1 MITLSKQVTL
11 ACILLLAAFSNAA
24 AQDNSAGAAGPPAYK
39 IGQVWT
45 NRQALTVTIL
55 AIEDVR
61 KVGRIVHVRID
72 RIPVQTCGNL
82 QLTRSIE
89 YLAVTEKM
97 MRASGL
103 DLLKDNVDLPE
114 SSIEAFRTWQ
124 LNKKHEIAKVPIQK
138 AILPSGPQIG
148 PMICN
153 FIPGQT

>member
-24 AQDNSAGAAGPPAYK
+24 AQDNSASAARPPEYK

-72 RIPVQTCGNL
+72 KIPVQMCGNIY
-82 QLTRSIE
+82 LTRTIE
-89 YLAVTEKM
+89 HLALTEKM
-97 MRASGL
+97 MRASAL

-114 SSIEAFRTWQ
+114 SSIEAFRAWQ

-138 AILPSGPQIG
+138 AILSSGPQIG

-153 FIPGQT
+153 FIPSQT